1 MMNREQIA
9 KWVNDHINMK
19 SKLIF
24 NEIGYAMYKFENGD
38 TYEYS
43 NKPYNGEHSF
53 MEEITITINNKIVS
67 HYVIENTWLDNG
79 NFGSKFIKELPIEN
93 VA

>member
-9 KWVNDHINMK
+9 QWVNDHNNMK
-19 SKLIF
+19 SKLVF
-24 NEIGYAMYKFENGD
+24 NEIGYAMYEFENGD

-43 NKPYNGEHSF
+43 DIPYNGEYSF
-53 MEEITITINNKIVS
+53 MYEITIKINHAVVA
-67 HYVIENTWLDNG
+67 HYVVEDTWLENG
-79 NFGSKFIKELPIEN
+79 NFGKKFIKELPIEN